1 MQQVEPAKLQ
11 LQSRGLYEVEAKAD
25 ERMHTIGQDNGM
37 RDECSI
43 IV

>member
-11 LQSRGLYEVEAKAD
+11 LQSRGWYEVEAKAE
-25 ERMHTIGQDNGM
+25 ERMRTFGQNNGM